1 MLKLKSII
9 IISIMISLT
18 LAVVSA
24 QNETVTNTHNSDIN
38 DPKYVNPND
47 YHIDENESQ
56 VTFTSDA
63 GSFNNVSMSNGY
75 NAYEIQDGGHLK
87 TNDSKTHPSFWNDT
101 YHAADANDTGKA
113 PIGEYVK
120 ILFYTH
126 FDDLMKISPYPHI
139 PSSIF
144 VQSPIGDL
152 YKNAGDTSKLP
163 YNYTKEAVN
172 RYNEGFRANNT
183 TIQWLSETTYR
194 IIDFLA
200 FRNSNQ
206 FHKDLWGFKF
216 QLFNRT
222 IDNQSNVTSNS
233 NSSSLKKNSTNDD
246 QSEIANEKSDQSRN
260 NTLNISSVKNRTDN
274 ISLKYQN
281 KKFQIDSKETGNP
294 TNLLVILIFILCIFL
309 VRHIIKRI

>member
-9 IISIMISLT
+9 ILSIMISLT

-47 YHIDENESQ
+47 YHIDENGSQ

-75 NAYEIQDGGHLK
+75 NAYAIQNGRYIE
-87 TNDSKTHPSFWNDT
+87 TNDTDT
-101 YHAADANDTGKA
+101 VVGHWHYTGKA
-113 PIGEYVK
+113 PIGESLK

-152 YKNAGDTSKLP
+152 YKNAGDTSKLQ
-163 YNYTKEAVN
+163 YKYTKEAVN
-172 RYNEGFRANNT
+172 RYNEGFRANT
-183 TIQWLSETTYR
+183 TGIQWLSETTYR
-194 IIDFLA
+194 IIDFLTL
-200 FRNSNQ
+200 RNSNQ

-216 QLFNRT
+216 QLFNKT

-260 NTLNISSVKNRTDN
+260 KTLNISSVKNRTDN

-281 KKFQIDSKETGNP
+281 KKFQIDSKETRNP
-294 TNLLVILIFILCIFL
+294 TNLLVILIFILCLFL
-309 VRHIIKRI
+309 VRHIMKRI

>member
-9 IISIMISLT
+9 ILSIMISLT
-18 LAVVSA
+18 LALVSA
-24 QNETVTNTHNSDIN
+24 QNETVTNSHNSNIN

-47 YHIDENESQ
+47 YHIGENGSQ

-75 NAYEIQDGGHLK
+75 NAYEIQNGRYIE
-87 TNDSKTHPSFWNDT
+87 TNDTDT
-101 YHAADANDTGKA
+101 VVGHWHYTGKA
-113 PIGEYVK
+113 PIGESLK

-152 YKNAGDTSKLP
+152 YKNAGDTSKLQ
-163 YNYTKEAVN
+163 YKYTKGAVN
-172 RYNEGFRANNT
+172 RYNEGFRANT
-183 TIQWLSETTYR
+183 TGIQWLSETTYR

-216 QLFNRT
+216 QLFNKT

-294 TNLLVILIFILCIFL
+294 TNLLVILIFILCLFL
-309 VRHIIKRI
+309 VRHIMKRI

>member
-9 IISIMISLT
+9 ILSIMISLT

-47 YHIDENESQ
+47 YHIDENGSQ
-56 VTFTSDA
+56 VTFTSDT

-75 NAYEIQDGGHLK
+75 NAYAIQNGRYVE
-87 TNDSKTHPSFWNDT
+87 TNDTDT
-101 YHAADANDTGKA
+101 VVGNWHYTGKA

-152 YKNAGDTSKLP
+152 YKNAGDTSKLQ

-260 NTLNISSVKNRTDN
+260 KTLNISSVKNRTDN

-294 TNLLVILIFILCIFL
+294 TNLLVILISILCIFL
-309 VRHIIKRI
+309 VRHIMKRI